1 MIIVDI
7 PTVEERGGRD
17 WYETIPLSI
26 IITQSAII
34 TVCMQ
39 DTPVLH
45 PFMEGTIRGFN
56 TYMKTRFI
64 LQILYRNATMYLRY
78 LRIIDRESDKLE
90 LKLRHSMQNREIL
103 MLLELSKT
111 LVYFTTSLKSNEIV
125 MEKLTTLPRLKQ
137 YPEDED
143 LLDDV
148 ITENKQAIE
157 MANIYSGVLANM
169 TDAFASIVSNN
180 LNNVMRIFTIISI
193 TLSIPTLIFSMYGMN
208 FQEGMLGMPLT
219 DKPWGFA
226 VIIGISGP
234 FGDRHLVPHPVAHVQ
249 VTSMMGKA
257 RYVAAAACAA
267 LLAAGAGACGTSVS
281 VVAEGAAQGPTIAV
295 GVAADQPGLGYLHG
309 GEYSGFDIDVAKYV
323 AKTLGYAEKQIVFK
337 QLSPA
342 MRASALTDGTV
353 DMVVDSFSMDGTHD
367 GEADVA
373 GPYLT
378 VREALLIRSDS
389 ASEIT
394 GTDSLSDKNRMR
406 GRWKRGG
413 RQHPQ
418 PHEKHPH
425 DGGGTR
431 HVSAMH
437 DGADDRRGRRR
448 RRRRRDLGRT
458 GVEQHRPSEDRRR
471 SRHHLVLRHRRQI
484 RTGRAGRAN
493 RRRIARHGQGR
504 LVAEGRGRHGQVDRI
519 HARRVH
525 ESAEGNGQ
533 GPVLRRVRGI
543 GKITAAH
550 VPE

>member
-1 MIIVDI
+1 MLRMFRTINGQVEQIQKPENGSWLCLSDPTDVELANVSMETGVDLADLRAPLDDEERSRVDVEDDYTMIIVDI

-125 MEKLTTLPRLKQ
+125 MEKLTTLPRIKQ

-226 VIIGISGP
+226 VIIGIS
-234 FGDRHLVPHPVAHVQ
+234 
-249 VTSMMGKA
+249 
-257 RYVAAAACAA
+257 
-267 LLAAGAGACGTSVS
+267 
-281 VVAEGAAQGPTIAV
+281 
-295 GVAADQPGLGYLHG
+295 
-309 GEYSGFDIDVAKYV
+309 
-323 AKTLGYAEKQIVFK
+323 
-337 QLSPA
+337 
-342 MRASALTDGTV
+342 
-353 DMVVDSFSMDGTHD
+353 
-367 GEADVA
+367 
-373 GPYLT
+373 
-378 VREALLIRSDS
+378 LI
-389 ASEIT
+389 
-394 GTDSLSDKNRMR
+394 
-406 GRWKRGG
+406 
-413 RQHPQ
+413 
-418 PHEKHPH
+418 
-425 DGGGTR
+425 
-431 HVSAMH
+431 VSAIVTWF
-437 DGADDRRGRRR
+437 
-448 RRRRRDLGRT
+448 LT
-458 GVEQHRPSEDRRR
+458 R
-471 SRHHLVLRHRRQI
+471 SRMF
-484 RTGRAGRAN
+484 
-493 RRRIARHGQGR
+493 
-504 LVAEGRGRHGQVDRI
+504 
-519 HARRVH
+519 
-525 ESAEGNGQ
+525 
-533 GPVLRRVRGI
+533 
-543 GKITAAH
+543 K
-550 VPE
+550 